1 MNAISVYLLQ
11 LLITTVILFLL
22 LAYLRPHLKRVLVDL
37 CGSEQRAQFWTV
49 FSNIVLV
56 TVPIIFGMGYHPKAL
71 DAQNIFFEIA
81 NQIKLNLLGFVLVLL
96 GAGFVVVIFAM
107 TAPRTQN

>member
-1 MNAISVYLLQ
+1 MNAISIYLTQ
-11 LLITTVILFLL
+11 LLITTLTLFLL
-22 LAYLRPHLKRVLVDL
+22 VAYLRPHLKRVLVDL

-49 FSNIVLV
+49 FSNMVLI
-56 TVPIIFGMGYHPKAL
+56 TVPIIFGMGFHPKAL

-81 NQIKLNLLGFVLVLL
+81 NQIKLNMLGFVMVLL

-107 TAPRTQN
+107 TAPRPQN

>member
-1 MNAISVYLLQ
+1 M
-11 LLITTVILFLL
+11 
-22 LAYLRPHLKRVLVDL
+22 AYLRPHLKRVLVDL

-56 TVPIIFGMGYHPKAL
+56 AVPTIFGMGFHPKAL
-71 DAQNIFFEIA
+71 DAQNIFFEIS
-81 NQIKLNLLGFVLVLL
+81 NQVKWNLLGFVMVLM